1 MTCSNDPVCSLSMGQ
16 GRDSLNLSACYSCC
30 LIPETSCEEF
40 NIFLDRGTIV
50 GTYENREMGFYSR
63 QLYGAVSWKDN
74 SVSSATTDASLK
86 SSVHVNLKITIYRIP
101 FRINMLLLMRGRI
114 LEAKQ

>member
-1 MTCSNDPVCSLSMGQ
+1 MEEAMTCSNDPVCSLSMGQ

-63 QLYGAVSWKDN
+63 QLCCTVPQKKRSQESDDSDEGQ
-74 SVSSATTDASLK
+74 
-86 SSVHVNLKITIYRIP
+86 
-101 FRINMLLLMRGRI
+101 I
-114 LEAKQ
+114 LSDGIL